1 MTTDPIADMLT
12 RIRNA
17 VMAQHDSVHVPVSKI
32 KLFIAK
38 ILKEEGFIRDYDVL
52 KSTTQKMINIRLQ
65 YNEKREPSLNGIK
78 RISKPGLRVYVE
90 KDAIPNVYGN
100 VGISILS
107 TSQGLMTGREAK
119 RKGIGGEVLC
129 YVW

>member
-1 MTTDPIADMLT
+1 
-12 RIRNA
+12 

-65 YNEKREPSLNGIK
+65 YNEKRKPLVNGIK
-78 RISKPGLRVYVE
+78 RISKPGLRVYVG
-90 KDAIPNVYGN
+90 KDAIPTVYGN

-107 TSQGLMTGREAK
+107 TSRGLMTGREA
-119 RKGIGGEVLC
+119 RQKGIGGEVLC